1 MNLVN
6 RRKKYYININDKLT
20 RLLFVYLVISQNEIE
35 LKNVLI
41 GQKKLS
47 NKNIDY
53 IRFEQTLLIPQ

>member
-41 GQKKLS
+41 GQK
-47 NKNIDY
+47 
-53 IRFEQTLLIPQ
+53 